1 MKRAPLKRAP
11 AKRAPRSRTTRKATD
26 VAGYI
31 ANAAPEARSM
41 LRQLRAA
48 IRSAAPMADETISYR
63 IPYYRWHGRLIY
75 FAAFREH
82 VSVYVMGRKARKLYA
97 RELKPYQT
105 SAATL
110 RFPLGTRLPIALVKK
125 IVKARLAEIEA
136 EQS

>member
-1 MKRAPLKRAP
+1 MKRPPGGKG
-11 AKRAPRSRTTRKATD
+11 RKAVD

-31 ANAAPEARSM
+31 ANAAPEARPM

-63 IPYYRWHGRLIY
+63 IPYYRWHGRLIN

-97 RELKPYQT
+97 RELKPYQS

-110 RFPLGTRLPIALVKK
+110 RFTLGSRVPIALVKK
-125 IVKARLAEIEA
+125 IVKARLEEIEA
-136 EQS
+136 EKW